1 MPDALPSARN
11 RTPSDEATIAT
22 LARQTDTNREL
33 VRHLYDE
40 EIAALGEVA
49 TVKTFIG
56 LIASRRV
63 KQRLRALR
71 GGSAPKRTSSAS
83 TSA

>member
-1 MPDALPSARN
+1 VPPVGNRVQPD
-11 RTPSDEATIAT
+11 EVTITT

-40 EIAALGEVA
+40 EIAALRERA
-49 TVKTFIG
+49 TVKNFIG
-56 LIASRRV
+56 VIAGRRV

-71 GGSAPKRTSSAS
+71 GGSTAAPRQVNNS
-83 TSA
+83 TPA

>member
-1 MPDALPSARN
+1 
-11 RTPSDEATIAT
+11 
-22 LARQTDTNREL
+22 

-71 GGSAPKRTSSAS
+71 GGGAPKRTSSAS